1 MYRRGCHAT
10 YGFVVT
16 FLCVV
21 ATIRDAKAQDLYSGG
36 GTVYV
41 PYSGTGA
48 GFMPYTPGPGGGLG
62 VQSVPVRPMA
72 RSAGGVSERAMGRT
86 GDASMNSGLGG
97 LRLTLTPLTP
107 IRSGGGGMG
116 MGGSLLRR
124 EASRGAMAESLRPP
138 VGGYPFRL
146 PGSSASPGGGMG
158 MQ

>member
-1 MYRRGCHAT
+1 MCRHLYHGGYAF
-10 YGFVVT
+10 FVTLVCLGST
-16 FLCVV
+16 SP
-21 ATIRDAKAQDLYSGG
+21 DAKAQDLYSGG

-62 VQSVPVRPMA
+62 VQSTPARPMA
-72 RSAGGVSERAMGRT
+72 RSAGGASERAMRRT
-86 GDASMNSGLGG
+86 GDASMNAGLGG

-107 IRSGGGGMG
+107 IRSGGGAMG
-116 MGGSLLRR
+116 LGGSRLRR

-146 PGSSASPGGGMG
+146 PGSSASQGGGMG